1 MILIYMDESGDDGTK
16 PGASPILSLAC
27 IKLTA
32 NKWNHAHAELE
43 NLLIESAKN
52 LSPGFKHELHTRDLI
67 SNKGAFKLNP
77 LNTTQL
83 KYFLDSIK
91 SYLHINSIKVSTF
104 TIIKNNQTETYPLRR
119 ILTEAIK
126 SDSGIQ
132 RIIISDRGRVPL
144 MRSITHNAR
153 KNNLIQDCLIE
164 NILESESKYNRFI
177 QLADLFA
184 TAAYI
189 HAAYSNGI
197 TIHSRIP
204 LSHIELIKQI
214 TEEANCSSFVVR
226 L

>member
-1 MILIYMDESGDDGTK
+1 MILTYMDESGDDGTK

-27 IKLTA
+27 IKLPA
-32 NKWNHAHAELE
+32 CRWAHAYEGLE
-43 NLLIESAKN
+43 NLLIESAEN
-52 LSPGFKHELHTRDLI
+52 LSLGFKHELHTRDLL

-77 LNTTQL
+77 LNTIQL

-91 SYLHINSIKVSTF
+91 SYLHTNSIKVSTF
-104 TIIKNNQTETYPLRR
+104 TIIKNSKTETYPLRR
-119 ILTEAIK
+119 VLIEAIR
-126 SDSGIQ
+126 SDSGSQ

-144 MRSITHNAR
+144 MRSITHSAR

-189 HAAYSNGI
+189 HAAYAHGI
-197 TIHSRIP
+197 TIHSRVP
-204 LSHIELIKQI
+204 LSHIELITQI
-214 TEEANCSSFVVR
+214 TEEANCSSCLVR